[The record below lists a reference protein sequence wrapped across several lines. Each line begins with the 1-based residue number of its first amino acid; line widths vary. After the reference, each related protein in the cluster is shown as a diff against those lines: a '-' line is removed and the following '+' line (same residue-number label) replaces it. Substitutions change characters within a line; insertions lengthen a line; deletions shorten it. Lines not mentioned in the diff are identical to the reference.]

1 MKETYYEDRNSL
13 SSRYEFF
20 IFLKKGSKMDDLFLI
35 VGGREIS
42 GWESIRVT
50 RGIEC
55 CPSSFELTM
64 SERYPYDREGFVVKA
79 GDPCS
84 VYIGPP
90 NSVGGDFNG
99 PVSVI
104 VGYVDRVGINLA
116 PGTHTIT
123 VSGRGKC
130 ADLVDCAAQWTSGQM
145 ANTNAFNVATAL
157 AAPYGIG
164 VSLKNMPGQAQLQGS
179 NSSQLVAN
187 LGVGPLTDADF
198 ARAQLPK
205 IPRLNLSWGATVY
218 SEIEQIARYSGLLV
232 YEDTDGNLVMARAG
246 SDNPKC
252 YLNEGENVE
261 AASVNFSMDQR
272 YSKYIV
278 RMLGTNVLG
287 DLGNGG
293 DILMTVDDA
302 NVPRPR
308 VHYIIAENGD
318 AGGVVSKQRGIWEM
332 KRRWGQSNQIRV
344 TTDSWRGQDGNLWEP
359 NTLIVVN
366 LPALKIPEPNTV
378 PFWLLSEV
386 TYELNESGTHAHLVL
401 MPPEAFTVEPTL
413 PPWEKGFS
421 DVKA

>member
-1 MKETYYEDRNSL
+1 
-13 SSRYEFF
+13 
-20 IFLKKGSKMDDLFLI
+20 MDDLLLI
-35 VGGREIS
+35 AGETEIS
-42 GWESIRVT
+42 GWESIQVT
-50 RGIEC
+50 RGIER

-64 SERYPYDREGFVVKA
+64 SERYPYQREGFVVKA

-84 VYIGPP
+84 LYIGPQDAFK
-90 NSVGGDFNG
+90 GDYNG

-130 ADLVDCAAQWTSGQM
+130 ADLVDCAAIWNSGQM
-145 ANTNAFNVATAL
+145 ANVNAFTVATFL

-164 VSLKNMPGQAQLQGS
+164 VSLKNMPGQAQLEGPNGAQT
-179 NSSQLVAN
+179 ATA
-187 LGVGPLTDADF
+187 LGVGPITDADF
-198 ARAQLPK
+198 ARAQLPM
-205 IPRLNLSWGATVY
+205 IPRLNLSWGNTVY
-218 SEIEQIARYSGLLV
+218 NEIEQIARYSGLLV
-232 YEDTDGNLVMARAG
+232 YEDTDGNLVLARTG
-246 SDNPKC
+246 SNKPMC
-252 YLNEGENVE
+252 WLSEGENVE
-261 AASVNFSMDQR
+261 AASINFSMDQR

-293 DILMTVDDA
+293 DLLMEADDD
-302 NVPRPR
+302 NVPRRR

-318 AGGVVSKQRGIWEM
+318 AGGNVAKQRGIWEM

-359 NTLIVVN
+359 NTLIAVN
-366 LPALKIPEPNTV
+366 LPALKIPDPSTV
-378 PFWLLSEV
+378 PFWLISEV
-386 TYELNESGTHAHLVL
+386 SYERNGMGTHAHLVL
-401 MPPEAFTVEPTL
+401 TPPESFTVEPIL